1 MFDPIEIKTDNVT
14 LFANPL
20 LQAHFT
26 RFYALEME
34 IETSSHPRKWAAK
47 QKTGEREQL
56 VNDLNSDY
64 LVSPQIM
71 ADLKSKQEDLRQG
84 VENSKANIETQNQII
99 VEYEQSL
106 TDSTDNYAAAVINE
120 NQTAIVAIE
129 EQNAETT
136 RQIRLAQVRKNANQ
150 LVVDKIPKYIYV
162 ITGMINALD
171 VLEVRRNYQV
181 EVAAFAATRAAF
193 ITAFKDYI
201 QRCENICP
209 GVKRFDA
216 RYNPEETVRV
226 LLQDL
231 GYSPSQLLI
240 R

>member
-1 MFDPIEIKTDNVT
+1 
-14 LFANPL
+14 
-20 LQAHFT
+20 
-26 RFYALEME
+26 ME